1 MYIGYILVYIIV
13 RFIWFIIVL
22 LYMNEF
28 LLDKNI
34 YISMFD
40 SLKILK
46 ILFVVYLLLFVNFV
60 KFLCF

>member
-46 ILFVVYLLLFVNFV
+46 ILFVMYLLLFVNFV

>member
-1 MYIGYILVYIIV
+1 MYIGYILVFIIV